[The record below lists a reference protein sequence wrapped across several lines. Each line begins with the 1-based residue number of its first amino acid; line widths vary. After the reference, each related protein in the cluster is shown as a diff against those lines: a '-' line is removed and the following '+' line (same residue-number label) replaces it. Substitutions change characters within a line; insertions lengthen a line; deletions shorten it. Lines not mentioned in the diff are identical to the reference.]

1 MTIGGNRLV
10 LFLSFCRV
18 NDLDTALN
26 HIFPLPTGDIF
37 SNRMVWFE
45 DKQISAELV
54 QMRLLSPELWGTPL
68 PLAKRADPV
77 INAEH
82 DGRIWRRIPE
92 PLRLLDD
99 TAGVHHDDHQRYRA
113 NYSFCALIFFPLGY
127 LARHSLRRISDTT
140 RLLFAKPRYVKPAGT
155 LRRAT
160 KVKADKNDS
169 AYSNSFNAFSALA
182 ILARSFRLELLFSGQ
197 VWPAVG
203 RLSEFS
209 SFTESGIHGVS
220 AHANTKISPSPVAP
234 LDCHS
239 RRLRA
244 VLA

>member
-1 MTIGGNRLV
+1 MSAKPNRRYYDHRRQPSGAV
-10 LFLSFCRV
+10 LSFCRV

-92 PLRLLDD
+92 PAIARRHR
-99 TAGVHHDDHQRYRA
+99 GRA
-113 NYSFCALIFFPLGY
+113 S
-127 LARHSLRRISDTT
+127 
-140 RLLFAKPRYVKPAGT
+140 
-155 LRRAT
+155 
-160 KVKADKNDS
+160 
-169 AYSNSFNAFSALA
+169 
-182 ILARSFRLELLFSGQ
+182 
-197 VWPAVG
+197 
-203 RLSEFS
+203 
-209 SFTESGIHGVS
+209 
-220 AHANTKISPSPVAP
+220 
-234 LDCHS
+234 
-239 RRLRA
+239 
-244 VLA
+244 